1 MGRRSLASTRR
12 PQILRAFEVCVLRY
26 GLEGSSLERIAQE
39 AGVRRSLIRHYFGN
53 RNELTEAL
61 IEGVIERTVSVYR
74 DVIRTA
80 GAEGGTAALVD
91 YLMGPAFPDK
101 RDDALID
108 ALMAVS
114 HRDERLR
121 GQLRRS
127 TRPSS
132 SRSSASCGVPTRR
145 PTRPWCA
152 RRPTGSCAWPSG
164 TRPWITWPCPPASTR
179 MPGVPRCTSSS
190 ACRTPVRAADLA
202 SGVRR
207 YRQKSWIRAGESGPA
222 SSSWLSRMV
231 TAPVEGVMC
240 AAVPVPPTQP

>member
-1 MGRRSLASTRR
+1 MGRRSLASTRK
-12 PQILRAFEVCVLRY
+12 PQILGAFEACVLRY

-61 IEGVIERTVSVYR
+61 IAGVIERTVSVYR

-121 GQLRRS
+121 GQLRAKYQTFQQSIQREL
-127 TRPSS
+127 RRAFPSADPAMVRATAYS
-132 SRSSASCGVPTRR
+132 LMCLAIGNAAMYDLELPARKHGD
-145 PTRPWCA
+145 A
-152 RRPTGSCAWPSG
+152 RRCA
-164 TRPWITWPCPPASTR
+164 TYLVARLH
-179 MPGVPRCTSSS
+179 
-190 ACRTPVRAADLA
+190 D
-202 SGVRR
+202 
-207 YRQKSWIRAGESGPA
+207 AGAG
-222 SSSWLSRMV
+222 R
-231 TAPVEGVMC
+231 
-240 AAVPVPPTQP
+240 